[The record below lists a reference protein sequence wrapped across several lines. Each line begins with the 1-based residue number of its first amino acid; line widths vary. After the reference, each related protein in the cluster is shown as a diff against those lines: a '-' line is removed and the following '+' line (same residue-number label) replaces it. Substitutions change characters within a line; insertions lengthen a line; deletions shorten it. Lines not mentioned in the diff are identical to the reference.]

1 MRAAFLFILV
11 LAGPIAHAAATA
23 TTSPF
28 DDAVAAAEGYNFRR
42 AETLFRE
49 AAKIDTDP
57 RRRDLARIR
66 LASIQWRIEH
76 QPAEARK
83 TLAAVGGKSE
93 QAALAWV
100 ERARIDAELLGD
112 FAAARADA
120 QHAVAAVR
128 KPEERMGAVYVQAY
142 AEVEPVRR
150 ARLAHRCTQPSF
162 AREAMTELHTAIEQ
176 NGPLLEHTR
185 LLLDAA
191 LIVNDGPAALAAW
204 RSYYRLSPEIAPPAL
219 LAGPAATLQALL
231 PSWKDATQTPDVR
244 RRVGLALADSRLFDE
259 AALVLSDPCASH
271 PLPARDRETAGVVRY
286 AASLRKI
293 AAIADEYYRQVAL
306 GRGNA
311 DRFKR
316 DVTAAE
322 LPELEQRFGALVNI
336 GNTGGI
342 LDLHLAH
349 AVLDERRTVH
359 QYGRTAELHF
369 VSLDG
374 VVSNGFGTWARD
386 HEGGDGGWATDE
398 VIYQVRPMYADG
410 PLRDWQRV
418 TNASMQKEAD
428 RRIAEETARDVER
441 AAREGIRD
449 FPGLTLRLRRQYET
463 ATLEALKGKG
473 LSGDALRDA
482 FLARVTDDT
491 FESSIWAHE
500 GRHAIDRKYGL
511 ATEAADLEYRAK
523 LSEVAFAPA
532 PRSALIGSIVGGMI
546 GTNTP
551 HGIADKRALEGVT
564 GWMRAH
570 AADVAGLE
578 IAKPLLPQLD
588 KLTDAQLR
596 EAFRSIDP
604 LAAAPKDAP

>member
-1 MRAAFLFILV
+1 MRAALLFTLL
-11 LAGPIAHAAATA
+11 LAGPIAHAAS
-23 TTSPF
+23 TSPF
-28 DDAVAAAEGYNFRR
+28 DDAVAASEGYDFRK
-42 AETLFRE
+42 AEVLFRE
-49 AAKIDTDP
+49 AAATDADP
-57 RRRDLARIR
+57 RRRDIARIR

-83 TLAAVGGKSE
+83 TLAAIGGNSD
-93 QAALAWV
+93 QAAIALV

-112 FAAARADA
+112 FGAARAGA
-120 QHAVAAVR
+120 QRAIAAVR
-128 KPEERMGAVYVQAY
+128 KPEERMGAVYVHAY

-150 ARLAHRCTQPSF
+150 ARLAHRCTQPLF
-162 AREAMTELHTAIEQ
+162 VHEAMAELQTAIEQ
-176 NGPLLEHTR
+176 NGPLLEHVR

-191 LIVNDGPAALAAW
+191 LLANDGNAALAAW
-204 RSYYRLSPEIAPPAL
+204 RSYYRLSPEVAPPAL

-244 RRVGLALADSRLFDE
+244 RRVGLALAGSRLFDE
-259 AALVLSDPCASH
+259 AALVLSDPCARH
-271 PLPARDRETAGVVRY
+271 PLPAGDRETTSVVRY

-306 GRGNA
+306 GKGNA

-316 DVTAAE
+316 DVAAAE
-322 LPELEQRFGALVNI
+322 VPELERRFGALVNV

-342 LDLHLAH
+342 VDLHLAH

-369 VSLDG
+369 VALDG
-374 VVSNGFGTWARD
+374 VVSNGFSTWARD

-418 TNASMQKEAD
+418 TDASMRKEGD
-428 RRIAEETARDVER
+428 RRIAEETARDGER
-441 AAREGIRD
+441 ATHEAVRD
-449 FPGLTLRLRRQYET
+449 FPGLTLRIRRQYET
-463 ATLEALKGKG
+463 ATLDALKAKG

-482 FLARVTDDT
+482 FLARVSADT

-511 ATEAADLEYRAK
+511 AKDPADLEFRAK

-532 PRSALIGSIVGGMI
+532 PRSALIGSILGGMI
-546 GTNTP
+546 GTNSP
-551 HGIADKRALEGVT
+551 HGIADKRALEGVV
-564 GWMRAH
+564 GWMRTH
-570 AADVAGLE
+570 AAEISGLE
-578 IAKPLLPQLD
+578 AAKPLLPQLD
-588 KLTDAQLR
+588 KMTDTQLR

-604 LAAAPKDAP
+604 LAKATATP